1 MSPLILD
8 TGWDFK
14 CWMAISVFD
23 FDPKERQRRH
33 QKGALPSEAVGRL
46 ELYLDESRGR
56 EEGPLLLGR

>member
-1 MSPLILD
+1 
-8 TGWDFK
+8 
-14 CWMAISVFD
+14 MAISVFD